1 MKKIVCLL
9 ILLSVSV
16 VLIAETES
24 MTLHFTK
31 EDFTFTKQNN
41 YDVIN
46 PPQNNNFVFTT
57 GLGEPQLPLKIITL
71 SIPYDKEISEV
82 KIIHKKVHAL
92 KGEFLLYPVQK
103 PKVLSDESPM
113 EFITADPAI
122 YGKSSIFPEHV
133 LQISRSGFLSGYHLG
148 SFLVS
153 PFQYDSLNNELVFI
167 DELKLEIVYSES
179 KTSGIEI
186 SQRSQATQ
194 TFLSEQIAKV
204 AYNKNDIHD
213 PHTVLKEVKD
223 DIYEYVII
231 TTNNFK
237 AEFQPLAEWKT
248 QKGIRTL
255 VVSTTDIFNNYG
267 GVDNAEKVRNFIKD
281 YYQNHGTLWILLGGD
296 TNFVPY
302 RVAFAFDCEYSSY
315 SDNFLPCDL
324 YFSDLNGT
332 WNDNGNLIYGELEDN
347 IDMYP
352 DVFVGRASVE
362 NIQEVTAFV
371 DKILTYE
378 KNPPTDYQTD
388 MMFLAQVL
396 WNDPYTDSGVSKNF
410 IDEAYVPFQFDPI
423 TKLYQSLGNTSLDI
437 VMDSL
442 NAGKHI
448 VNHCGHA
455 WYGSMSLG
463 NGSLH
468 NSNMDNLTNAPAFSI
483 WYTIGCWPAAFDYNC
498 IAEHWINNANGG
510 GVAFI
515 GNSRY
520 GWGSPGNPLYGYSDT
535 FDQEFFKQLFQD
547 EIHNI
552 GMTMA
557 FAKSVYVPYSRN
569 ENVFRWCEYEINL
582 LGEPE
587 MQIWTDLPQNL
598 YVTHPDSI
606 AIGNCDVQITVSD
619 GTNPL
624 KNARVCM
631 MQSDEIYQVAYTDMQ
646 GMAYF
651 SISTCNVIED
661 ILLTVTAED
670 YLPYQSTIKVIGDIP
685 YVMIDSYTTNNSVH
699 GYVIPGTNVSV
710 DAGFHNF
717 GQMPAQNVDV
727 LLINTSD
734 LITLIDSTHYISYL
748 DPKTGIFEENV
759 FSFYVSPEVENGEVL
774 PIQYSI
780 TDNADGLW
788 EGTISVTGAS
798 PIFEYIYHQVF
809 DSTNGNGNNIPEPGE
824 QIDIRLIVKN
834 TGLSQSFDTQLS
846 LSSDS
851 PCVNIPYCIWDIGD
865 VPAGQCT
872 ECTVTLMINSSC
884 IPPEFAD
891 IELAFID
898 SLGFT
903 CVDTFKLTI
912 GETGFSDDV
921 ESGDDKWTHWG
932 TEDLWHLT
940 DRKSVSGDHSW
951 YCGIEDSTYY
961 PDNVNEVLE
970 SISFTIGT
978 NPALTFWSWYEFTN
992 YGVDGFYVEIYNGT
1006 EWVILDF
1013 IGSGGALPILT
1024 TKNGWLEYTYDLSD
1038 IPSGTESQIRFQ
1050 FVSDDEDVAE
1060 GVYIDDVVVFTDD
1073 CPISVDFIADTFY
1086 GEEPVSVQFSD
1097 LSYAETGPI
1106 TSWDWDFGDGNTS
1119 LEMDPQHTYIEDGL
1133 YTVTL
1138 QVADQFGITSFTKKT
1153 DYLHILPDTTKT
1165 VYVNPDGTG
1174 DFTNISEALDVLNAG
1189 DSLIIADGVYEGIM
1203 NTGLAIPKDNITIS
1217 SENGYENC
1225 IIDGSDLYTAFMCG
1239 FKDGVTFSGITFSHC
1254 YHNGY
1259 GGAISTNGSTT
1270 FMNCLFQECSSDYDG
1285 GAIWAVGG
1293 TYLEIEDC
1301 LFENCAADEG
1311 GAAYIELLEEVT
1323 VRNSE
1328 FLYCQSNDDSGGAL
1342 YLNVINTLDINSCDF
1357 NQCSA
1362 LTPGEGGAIVTKDV
1376 YSMQIKNSH
1385 FNECESV
1392 INGGA
1397 LHTEDCQDALFD
1409 SCSFMY
1415 NESASG
1421 GAIKLENS
1429 SVDITH
1435 CEFGFN
1441 EATIGAGCYIGQ
1453 GSMVIIDNSLFYEN
1467 SSTATNSKGGALYI
1481 NDCVTAVINS
1491 TIANNNMNSQGGGIS
1506 HLGTHVMSVYNS
1518 ILWNNYPTD
1527 IWAVDSTRINI
1538 AYSDVTEPWN
1548 GQGNISAD
1556 PLFVNVSTYDY
1567 HFDELSPCIDVGR
1580 NNYVQV
1586 ETDLDTHVRIWD
1598 GSGIGEAI
1606 VDMGCYEYGAPIF
1619 SVDPDIP
1626 QYDGAS
1632 LVKNFPNP
1640 FTNQTKI
1647 SYYLPT
1653 QLHCSIAIY
1662 NIKGQKVV
1670 SLVSQME
1677 QAGYHTVK
1685 WDGKDHYDID
1695 VANGIYFYILETEK
1709 QKSVRKLVLMR

>member
-1 MKKIVCLL
+1 MKKIICLL
-9 ILLSVSV
+9 ILLSISV

-31 EDFTFTKQNN
+31 EDFTFAKQNN

-46 PPQNNNFVFTT
+46 PPQNNNYVFTS
-57 GLGEPQLPLKIITL
+57 GLGEPQLSLKIITL
-71 SIPYDKEISEV
+71 SIPFDKEISEV
-82 KIIHKKVHAL
+82 KIIHKEVHAL
-92 KGEFLLYPVQK
+92 KDEFLLYPVQK
-103 PKVLSDESPM
+103 PKTLSDESPM
-113 EFITADPAI
+113 EFIDADPSI
-122 YGKSSIFPEHV
+122 YGKSAIFPDRIV
-133 LQISRSGFLSGYHLG
+133 QISRSGFLSGYHLG
-148 SFLVS
+148 SILVS
-153 PFQYDSLNNELVFI
+153 PFQYDPLNNELVFI
-167 DELKLEIVYSES
+167 DELELEILYSES

-186 SQRSQATQ
+186 SQRSQASQ
-194 TFLSEQIAKV
+194 TFLADQVAKII
-204 AYNKNDIHD
+204 YNKNDIHN
-213 PHTVLKEVKD
+213 PHTVLNELKD

-231 TTNNFK
+231 TTDNFE
-237 AEFQPLAEWKT
+237 AEFQPLADWKT

-255 VVSTTDIFNNYG
+255 IVSTTDIFSNYD

-296 TNFVPY
+296 TNFIPY

-324 YFSDLNGT
+324 YFSDLDGT

-347 IDMYP
+347 IDMYS

-362 NIQEVTAFV
+362 NIAEVTAFV

-437 VMDSL
+437 VIDSL

-557 FAKSVYVPYSRN
+557 LAKSVYVPYSRN

-598 YVTHPDSI
+598 FVVHPDSI
-606 AIGNCDVQITVSD
+606 AIGNCDVLVVVSD

-631 MQSDEIYQVAYTDMQ
+631 MQGDEIYQVAYTDMQ

-651 SISTCNVIED
+651 SVSTGNVIED
-661 ILLTVTAED
+661 ILLTVTAENF
-670 YLPYQSTIKVIGDIP
+670 LPYQSTMNVIADIP

-717 GQMPAQNVDV
+717 GQMPAQDV
-727 LLINTSD
+727 AILLTNTSNF
-734 LITLIDSTHYISYL
+734 ITLIDSTHYISYL
-748 DPKTGIFEENV
+748 DPKTGIFEDNV
-759 FSFYVSPEVENGEVL
+759 FSFVVSSDVENGEVI
-774 PIQYSI
+774 PIHYTI

-788 EGTISVTGAS
+788 EGTISVTGAT
-798 PIFEYIYHQVF
+798 PIFEYIYHQVD
-809 DSTNGNGNNIPEPGE
+809 DSLNGNGNGIPEPGE
-824 QIDIRLIVKN
+824 EIDIELIVKN
-834 TGLSQSFDTQLS
+834 TGLSNSFDTQLT
-846 LSSDS
+846 LSSNS
-851 PCVNIPYCIWDIGD
+851 TCVNIPYCVWDVGD
-865 VPAGQCT
+865 VPAGHCT
-872 ECTVTLMINSSC
+872 ECTVTLMISSSC
-884 IPPEFAD
+884 IPPEFVD

-903 CVDTFKLTI
+903 CVDTFNLTI

-921 ESGDDKWTHWG
+921 ESGDDKWIHWG

-951 YCGIEDSTYY
+951 YCGIEDSIYY
-961 PDNVNEVLE
+961 PDDVNEVLE
-970 SISFTIGT
+970 SIPFTIGT

-992 YGVDGFYVEIYNGT
+992 YGVDGYYVEIYNGI
-1006 EWVILDF
+1006 EWIVLDF
-1013 IGSGGALPILT
+1013 IGSGGALPVLT
-1024 TKNGWLEYTYDLSD
+1024 TKNGWLKYEYDLSV
-1038 IPSGTESQIRFQ
+1038 ISPGTESQIRFQ

-1060 GVYIDDVVVFTDD
+1060 GVYIDDVTVFTDD
-1073 CPISVDFIADTFY
+1073 CPIYVDFLADTFY
-1086 GEEPVSVQFSD
+1086 GEEPVNVQFSD

-1106 TSWDWDFGDGNTS
+1106 TSWDWDFGDGIYSN
-1119 LEMDPQHTYIEDGL
+1119 EMNPQHIYSEDGL

-1138 QVADQFGITSFTKKT
+1138 QVADQFGITSTEKKA

-1174 DFTNISEALDVLNAG
+1174 DFTNISEALDVMNAG
-1189 DSLIIADGVYEGIM
+1189 DSLIIADGVYEGTM

-1225 IIDGSDLYTAFMCG
+1225 VIDGNELYPAFMCG
-1239 FKDGVTFSGITFSHC
+1239 FKDGITFAGITFSHC

-1259 GGAISTNGSTT
+1259 GGAISTNGSVT
-1270 FMNCLFQECSSDYDG
+1270 FINCSFEECSSEYDG

-1293 TYLEIEDC
+1293 TYLEVKDC
-1301 LFENCAADEG
+1301 LFENCDADEG
-1311 GAAYIELLEEVT
+1311 GAAYIELIEQVNLHNT
-1323 VRNSE
+1323 E
-1328 FLYCQSNDDSGGAL
+1328 FSSCQSNEFSGGAL
-1342 YLNVINTLDINSCDF
+1342 LLNVINTVDMQN
-1357 NQCSA
+1357 CSFYDCVA
-1362 LTPGEGGAIVTKDV
+1362 FTAGDGGGVSAADV
-1376 YSMQIKNSH
+1376 FSMQIKYSD
-1385 FNECESV
+1385 FNECQAAVSGGGMYTDGCQDV
-1392 INGGA
+1392 FIDSCYFMYNQAGSGGA
-1397 LHTEDCQDALFD
+1397 LKMID
-1409 SCSFMY
+1409 SY
-1415 NESASG
+1415 
-1421 GAIKLENS
+1421 
-1429 SVDITH
+1429 VDITH
-1435 CEFGFN
+1435 CEIGFN
-1441 EATIGAGCYIGQ
+1441 EATVGSGFYIGNN
-1453 GSMVIIDNSLFYEN
+1453 SLIMIDNSLFYEN
-1467 SSTATNSKGGALYI
+1467 SCMDTNSKGGALYV
-1481 NDCVTAVINS
+1481 NDGVAAVINS
-1491 TIANNNMNSQGGGIS
+1491 TISDNIVNTQGGGIS
-1506 HLGTHVMSVYNS
+1506 HLGSHQMSIYNT
-1518 ILWNNYPTD
+1518 ILWNNCPTD
-1527 IWAVDSTRINI
+1527 IWAVDSTKINI
-1538 AYSDVTEPWN
+1538 AYSDVTEPWS

-1556 PLFVNVSTYDY
+1556 PLFVDVSTQNY

-1586 ETDLDTHVRIWD
+1586 ETDLDAHVRIWD

-1606 VDMGCYEYGAPIF
+1606 VDMGCYEYGAPIYAI
-1619 SVDPDIP
+1619 DDEIP
-1626 QYDGAS
+1626 EENIAS
-1632 LVKNFPNP
+1632 LIKNFPNP
-1640 FTNQTKI
+1640 FAHETQIKFYI
-1647 SYYLPT
+1647 PT
-1653 QLHCSIAIY
+1653 LQECVIEIY
-1662 NIKGQKVV
+1662 NIKGQKVKT
-1670 SLVSQME
+1670 LVREDM
-1677 QAGYHTVK
+1677 QAGFHSAR
-1685 WDGKDHYDID
+1685 WDGTDSQSRE
-1695 VANGIYFYILETEK
+1695 VANGIYFYVLKTGE
-1709 QKSVRKLVLMR
+1709 QKAVKKLVYIK